1 MVRRKNQDASDAK
14 ESRKPIF
21 LPPYTLR
28 LIEDLMNQFTNYV
41 VNMNN
46 RYQLDQRIE
55 YLLTMAIGLFI
66 GVLTAMICYHYGVDG
81 ITTNEFIDWILSM
94 PWMDFQK

>member
-14 ESRKPIF
+14 ESKEPIS

-28 LIEDLMNQFTNYV
+28 LIEDLMTEFTIYV

-46 RYQLDQRIE
+46 RYQLNQRIE

-66 GVLTAMICYHYGVDG
+66 GVLTAM
-81 ITTNEFIDWILSM
+81 L
-94 PWMDFQK
+94 